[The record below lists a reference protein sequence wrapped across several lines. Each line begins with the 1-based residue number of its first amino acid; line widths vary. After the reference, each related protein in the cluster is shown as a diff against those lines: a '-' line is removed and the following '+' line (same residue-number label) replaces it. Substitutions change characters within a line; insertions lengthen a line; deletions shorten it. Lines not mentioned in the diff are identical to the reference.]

1 MILSDVFSTEQQRK
15 GQNQLNWKEKSNI
28 ESYTLARPP
37 QSERENMGFNCS
49 CKLQCIAYNNS
60 DTQSSTVHSDTT
72 RFFFHASLKYGEH
85 NKTSRTKKKKRKRK
99 VLQIEESLEGKK
111 T

>member
-85 NKTSRTKKKKRKRK
+85 NKTSRTKKRKEKEKYYKLKKVWREK
-99 VLQIEESLEGKK
+99 I